1 VGDNMSLRLNPQYE
15 KMLPTMSQEE
25 FEQLKE
31 SIRTE
36 GQHYPVIASE
46 SLEVLDGHHRFRA
59 CLELGIEPD
68 FEIKHF
74 EDKLL
79 EKKFVI
85 EANLRRRHLNNFQLV
100 ELAVPLLEIEKAI
113 AKKQKSHNSQNK
125 PDSSSTVLD
134 STTADSFSEF
144 EPKGKTTAAVAK
156 KAGVSTRTLE
166 RGKKIIEKASED
178 DKQRLREG
186 KTSINKIY
194 REIAPPKSTRK
205 TPLKSETLSLNP
217 QILQNRD
224 TLITILKSIIEQ
236 DISCPE
242 CGNKIFQC
250 SQCHKSLNEL
260 AKSETPPKETV
271 KPPQEK
277 PQKMDPDKS
286 AEDDELPLDDNE
298 NFKDE
303 FF

>member
-1 VGDNMSLRLNPQYE
+1 MSLHLNPQYE
-15 KMLPTMSQEE
+15 KMLPSMAQEE

-36 GQHYPVIASE
+36 GQHYPIIVSE

-59 CLELGIEPD
+59 CLELGVEPD
-68 FEIKHF
+68 FEVKHF

-79 EKKFVI
+79 EQKFVI

-113 AKKQKSHNSQNK
+113 AKKQKSQNK
-125 PDSSSTVLD
+125 NEHDSQSSEETSD
-134 STTADSFSEF
+134 RSFSEF
-144 EPKGKTTAAVAK
+144 KSNGKAVAVVAK

-178 DKQRLREG
+178 DKQKLREG
-186 KTSINKIY
+186 KTSINKVY
-194 REIAPPKSTRK
+194 REITPPKPAPKIMSN
-205 TPLKSETLSLNP
+205 SETPVVDPKILRNKEAFAA
-217 QILQNRD
+217 ILQ
-224 TLITILKSIIEQ
+224 SIIKQ
-236 DISCPE
+236 DLYCPE

-250 SQCHKSLNEL
+250 SQCHKTLNEL
-260 AKSETPPKETV
+260 GKTETPPKKTENLQP
-271 KPPQEK
+271 KQ
-277 PQKMDPDKS
+277 PQKTEPDKQP
-286 AEDDELPLDDNE
+286 EDDELLLDDDEGFN
-298 NFKDE
+298 DE

>member
-1 VGDNMSLRLNPQYE
+1 MSLRLNPQYE

-36 GQHYPVIASE
+36 GQHYPIIVSE

-59 CLELGIEPD
+59 CLELAIEPD
-68 FEIKHF
+68 FEVKQF

-100 ELAVPLLEIEKAI
+100 ELAVPLLEIEKALT
-113 AKKQKSHNSQNK
+113 KKHQSQSNK
-125 PDSSSTVLD
+125 NEHDTPFGLTPDT
-134 STTADSFSEF
+134 SFSELKAK
-144 EPKGKTTAAVAK
+144 EKTAEAIAK

-178 DKQRLREG
+178 DKQKLREG
-186 KTSINKIY
+186 KTSINKVY
-194 REIAPPKSTRK
+194 REITPPKPEPKTTHKPETPTFDPHILRNRK
-205 TPLKSETLSLNP
+205 ALAT
-217 QILQNRD
+217 ILQRM
-224 TLITILKSIIEQ
+224 IEQ
-236 DISCPE
+236 DISCPD

-250 SQCHKSLNEL
+250 NRCHKPLSEL
-260 AKSETPPKETV
+260 AKTEMLPKKTD
-271 KPPQEK
+271 KLQQK
-277 PQKMDPDKS
+277 QPQKMEPDKQ
-286 AEDDELPLDDNE
+286 AEDDEPPLDDSE
-298 NFKDE
+298 SFKDE